1 MHGRRLDFCVINVSI
16 KTDTSLPLSLF
27 FTGIRTFLI
36 IYLEKELSQ
45 LRHSSLKPRVFVVLL
60 QMDYRL
66 FIYMLVLLLR

>member
-27 FTGIRTFLI
+27 FTGIRTSFVI
-36 IYLEKELSQ
+36 CLEKELSE
-45 LRHSSLKPRVFVVLL
+45 LRHSSLKLSVFVVLL

-66 FIYMLVLLLR
+66 FIYMLVLLAR